1 MCNSGVILLE
11 EIRWWSLLGG
21 KRVEMRFRITFGGK
35 GEGGALAYE
44 GEIRRKGRGGH
55 SFMKVRYGGK
65 GEGGTRL

>member
-1 MCNSGVILLE
+1 
-11 EIRWWSLLGG
+11 
-21 KRVEMRFRITFGGK
+21 MRFRITFGGK